1 MAKLRGFT
9 IDGMKQLQKNLGT
22 LAKRV
27 KGREALAI
35 AYAVAEPIE
44 KAIRNEAPEGKG
56 EGKGTL
62 KKAVKRKKFRQR
74 IDRPTAAF
82 VFVDPKEAYYARFVH
97 DGTFDKGKPKGITPN
112 PFFKRGLA
120 KTRRQA
126 VASMLVAT
134 KHLFEKRYPQ

>member
-1 MAKLRGFT
+1 MAKRRGFT

-35 AYAVAEPIE
+35 AYDVAEPVQ
-44 KAIRNEAPEGKG
+44 KAIQNEAPEGKG

-74 IDRPTAAF
+74 INKPTAAF
-82 VFVDPKEAYYARFVH
+82 VFVDPAEAFYGRFVH

-112 PFFKRGLA
+112 PFFKRGVA
-120 KTRRQA
+120 KTRRRV

-134 KHLFEKRYPQ
+134 KRLIEKRYPK